1 MTQIHLTR
9 RRFLQGLGMFT
20 LSAAMPLRFA
30 YAATPG
36 DKRLL
41 LVILRGAMDGLAA
54 VVPYADHSYADARG
68 AMAMPQTS
76 EALLN
81 LDNFFA
87 LNAALS
93 PLLPLYQN
101 KEMLILHAAA
111 TPYRDRSHFDAQ
123 DLLEN
128 GSDKAHGM
136 STGWLNRALASMQG
150 AAALALG
157 PSVPLVLRGDA
168 RTTSWAPATLPAV
181 DDDFLN
187 RVMHMYQADPLLM
200 NAVNEAQGMQGADM
214 AGGGA
219 RGPKAFVGMMKKAA
233 EFMRDARGPRVGAI
247 DIGGWDTH
255 ANQGLQSG
263 RLANTMKI
271 LAEGLTTYRSN
282 MGAAWKDTA
291 VLVVTEFGRTV
302 KGNGTGGT
310 DHGTA
315 GVAFLLGGGVNGGR
329 VAGDWPGLARLYED
343 RDLMPANDL
352 RGLLKGTL
360 ATHLQLDGTLLSTQV
375 FPGSNGVP
383 PLTGLFS

>member
-1 MTQIHLTR
+1 MTQMHLTR

-20 LSAAMPLRFA
+20 LSAATPLRFA
-30 YAATPG
+30 YAATQG
-36 DKRLL
+36 NKRLL

-54 VVPYADHSYADARG
+54 VVPYGDRSYADARG
-68 AMAMPQTS
+68 KMALPQTAD
-76 EALLN
+76 ALLN

-87 LNAALS
+87 LNAALA
-93 PLLPLYQN
+93 PLHPLFQS
-101 KEMLILHAAA
+101 KEMLILQAAA

-123 DLLEN
+123 NLLEN
-128 GSDKAHGM
+128 GSDKANGM
-136 STGWLNRALASMQG
+136 SSGWLNRAVASMQG
-150 AAALALG
+150 TPALALG
-157 PSVPLVLRGDA
+157 PSVPLVLRGNA

-181 DDDFLN
+181 DEDFLN
-187 RVMHMYQADPLLM
+187 RVLHMYQNDALLM
-200 NAVNEAQGMQGADM
+200 NAVHEAQGMQGSDM
-214 AGGGA
+214 EGGGG

-233 EFMRDARGPRVGAI
+233 EFMREANGPRIGAI
-247 DIGGWDTH
+247 DMGGWDTH
-255 ANQGLQSG
+255 ANQGLQTG
-263 RLANTMKI
+263 RLVNNMKI
-271 LAEGLTTYRSN
+271 LADGLTSYRTA
-282 MGAAWKDTA
+282 MGDAWKQTA

-329 VAGDWPGLARLYED
+329 VVGDWPGLARLYED

-360 ATHLQLDGTLLSTQV
+360 TGHLGLDGSLVSSQV
-375 FPGSNGVP
+375 FPGSNGAP